1 MLVND
6 VVLVKVIPH
15 HHLRQKKA
23 KLGRGGH
30 STPERTA
37 HLGSHVQGV
46 SFLFHSYLP
55 SCTLNRHNHRNGETR
70 GSVRRG
76 RVFQSFLSL
85 MNIYI

>member
-6 VVLVKVIPH
+6 VILVKVIPH
-15 HHLRQKKA
+15 HHSRQKKA
-23 KLGRGGH
+23 RLGRGRH

-55 SCTLNRHNHRNGETR
+55 SCTLNHHNHRSEETR
-70 GSVRRG
+70 GWVRRG
-76 RVFQSFLSL
+76 RIFQSSLSL